1 MTLKIFTP
9 GHGTFMDSLIMYGL
23 VSSLPSDTRYRV
35 SSTAGFFEIE
45 IENKTLQE
53 VAGTIAGNIHVYSE
67 DIVKHLV
74 GDLKV
79 IQRGS
84 QGRLK
89 SYLDDHKSTKIVMES
104 LNRAYMSPGHAQDE
118 GRHRKGQH
126 IWLPFY
132 PHIGKYFT
140 REYKYSPT
148 NYGVCPTCITLAALG
163 FYKAVIPIRF
173 LPPKNTSHIVLL
185 SFEGEVSGEIL
196 ANMLAFIESSVFKSL
211 INELRPIVEN
221 LPLTTLT
228 YFLLANF
235 TSPLIYMLHGS
246 KALWTALSITFDIVK
261 GQVVQIRGYEEI
273 SIDRYLSSLFHLT
286 QIDEKYNINSLEK
299 LIVVTKKL
307 MRKSEAAA
315 IESLYKFLN
324 TRSYIDLY
332 VSIRQIVKVLEEG
345 IGKTFCEELACLTQL
360 A

>member
-1 MTLKIFTP
+1 MVLKLFTP
-9 GHGTFMDSLIMYGL
+9 GHGAFMDSLIMYGL
-23 VSSLPSDTRYRV
+23 VSSLPSDTKYRV

-45 IENKTLQE
+45 IENKTPQE
-53 VAGTIAGNIHVYSE
+53 VASAIAGNINAYSE
-67 DIVKHLV
+67 EVARHLINN
-74 GDLKV
+74 LKV
-79 IQRGS
+79 IQKGS

-89 SYLDDHKSTKIVMES
+89 SYLDDHRNPKTVMES
-104 LNRAYMSPGHAQDE
+104 LKRAYMSPGHAQYE
-118 GRHRKGQH
+118 GRYRKGQH
-126 IWLPFY
+126 VWLPFY

-140 REYKYSPT
+140 REYEYSPT

-163 FYKAVIPIRF
+163 FYKATIPIRF
-173 LPPKNTSHIVLL
+173 PPPKNTSHVVLL
-185 SFEGEVSGEIL
+185 SFEGEVSGETL
-196 ANMLAFIESSVFKSL
+196 ASMLSFIKGDAFDGI
-211 INELRPIVEN
+211 IRELRPIVEN

-235 TSPLIYMLHGS
+235 TSPLIHMFHGS
-246 KALWTALSITFDIVK
+246 KALWIALSTTFDVVK

-286 QIDEKYNINSLEK
+286 QIDGKYNIGSLEK
-299 LIVVTKKL
+299 LALITKKL
-307 MRKSEAAA
+307 MRKGEVAAL
-315 IESLYKFLN
+315 ESLYRFLN

-345 IGKTFCEELACLTQL
+345 LGKTFCEELACLTQL